1 MNDTVWC
8 VAPGIGEL
16 TIADVYH
23 SAGGSPILFLAK
35 DENGGKWICDCVKYQ
50 KQWIA
55 APVSEEVANMIL
67 HGEIT
72 VRNAFDFRIN
82 ETAIITPGK
91 ETEVARPAPVE
102 LLPSPNYYLEV
113 D

>member
-1 MNDTVWC
+1 MNDTIWC

-16 TIADVYH
+16 TIVDVYH
-23 SAGGSPILFLAK
+23 SAGGSPILFRAK
-35 DENGGKWICDCVKYQ
+35 DEHGGHWLCDCVKYQ
-50 KQWIA
+50 TQWIA
-55 APVSEEVANMIL
+55 VPVSDEVVSMIL

-72 VRNAFDFRIN
+72 VRNAFDFRVN
-82 ETAIITPGK
+82 ETVVITPGE
-91 ETEVARPAPVE
+91 ETKAARPAPVE

>member
-1 MNDTVWC
+1 MNGTIWC

-16 TIADVYH
+16 TIVDVYH

-35 DENGGKWICDCVKYQ
+35 DEHGGKWICDCVKY
-50 KQWIA
+50 KEQWVA
-55 APVSEEVANMIL
+55 APVSDEVVNMIL
-67 HGEIT
+67 RGEIT
-72 VRNAFDFRIN
+72 VRNAFDFRIDKTVIIALGE
-82 ETAIITPGK
+82 ETK
-91 ETEVARPAPVE
+91 VAGPVPVE